1 LEDLAAGGGEEED
14 LEDVKVSSPS
24 LPFPSFAIL
33 IRRHSAS
40 SKFHNTDAFFSF
52 SNLFFPQGRKD
63 GVKQEGYDSDSSDD
77 GEGVVPSRKL
87 KPTDGE
93 NSDDDMFGDKPANP
107 TNATTTSDGK
117 KKEPKFLSLGEIEGQ
132 EFGAGGDDDDD
143 GNASEDSKDGMG
155 FELSSFNMKNELR
168 EGAFTEEGAYVTND
182 KDRME
187 VHDRWMEGVDT
198 KATMRAAREAKKRR
212 DQEEEERGRRD
223 VEGLRDGGGREEL
236 VREIVGMLERG
247 ETVVGALKRLGGTM
261 DQKEKGAASAAGGG
275 KPVKKLSWAERQKER
290 KKALAEAA
298 EAAGAGGME
307 VDGSTTQHHDSP
319 FERLSTITSDL
330 TALGQLDLNSMT
342 KEALQRLLPPP
353 PPTSTRPPPS
363 SSSSS
368 SGPPQSAPP
377 ADDGSQY
384 EYRYTMDY
392 IKSLPE
398 GEKPVERE
406 VFGES
411 RVSLLSRRPR
421 VHFLLCLSR

>member
-1 LEDLAAGGGEEED
+1 MPPRKPAASSSSFASSSKPSKRGKFDDPDPELEDLAGGGEEED
-14 LEDVKVSSPS
+14 LEDVK
-24 LPFPSFAIL
+24 
-33 IRRHSAS
+33 
-40 SKFHNTDAFFSF
+40 
-52 SNLFFPQGRKD
+52 GRKD

-87 KPTDGE
+87 KPTADGE
-93 NSDDDMFGDKPANP
+93 DSDDDMFGDQPAKPS
-107 TNATTTSDGK
+107 TATTNTSDGKK

-143 GNASEDSKDGMG
+143 EGNASEDSKDGMG

-198 KATMRAAREAKKRR
+198 KATMR
-212 DQEEEERGRRD
+212 
-223 VEGLRDGGGREEL
+223 EL

-261 DQKEKGAASAAGGG
+261 DQKEKGAAAGGAAGG
-275 KPVKKLSWAERQKER
+275 KKLSWAERQKER

-298 EAAGAGGME
+298 EAAASSAGGGGGME
-307 VDGSTTQHHDSP
+307 VDGAASTHHDSP

-330 TALGQLDLNSMT
+330 TALGQLDLYSMT

-353 PPTSTRPPPS
+353 PPTSTRPPPP
-363 SSSSS
+363 SSSS
-368 SGPPQSAPP
+368 SGPPPSAPP
-377 ADDGSQY
+377 PDDGSQY

-398 GEKPVERE
+398 AEKPVERE
-406 VFGES
+406 VFGPFPKPSILQWRAQGFFGGIGGTMEKVELRKVGGPS
-411 RVSLLSRRPR
+411 GAEWALFWSL
-421 VHFLLCLSR
+421 FG